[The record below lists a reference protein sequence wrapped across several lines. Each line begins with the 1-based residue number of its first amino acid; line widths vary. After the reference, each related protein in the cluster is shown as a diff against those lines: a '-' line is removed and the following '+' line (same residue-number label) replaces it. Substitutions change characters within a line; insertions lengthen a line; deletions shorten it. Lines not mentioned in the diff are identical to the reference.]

1 MAGLFDFTGLGAI
14 AELGKDILAMFP
26 SAEQRAQAASKL
38 QDFAAAVASQQSQ
51 INAVEA
57 ASGNWFVSGWRPAC
71 GWLCMFALAYN
82 TVIAPMFHLGLG
94 DTGTLISILTGM
106 LGLGVM
112 RSAEK
117 ITAGRK

>member
-1 MAGLFDFTGLGAI
+1 MDFLGIGPI
-14 AELGKDILAMFP
+14 AALASKILDMFP
-26 SAEQRAQAASKL
+26 NAAERSAALNRL
-38 QDFAAAVASQQSQ
+38 QDFAAAVASKQSD

-57 ASGNWFVSGWRPAC
+57 ANGNWFVASWRPAT
-71 GWLCMFALAYN
+71 GWLCMLALAYN

-94 DTGTLISILTGM
+94 DTGTLVSILTGM

-117 ITAGRK
+117 ISANRK